1 MPNIAALKMQNPLA
15 IPAFL
20 ALSTEKSPTRFHEDP
35 ISLTSV
41 RKAEVDLPM
50 PIEVVANLYN
60 LTPAQTRIL
69 LAIVTMAAVAE
80 QGRRIPA

>member
-35 ISLTSV
+35 VLFKGDTDV
-41 RKAEVDLPM
+41 
-50 PIEVVANLYN
+50 
-60 LTPAQTRIL
+60 
-69 LAIVTMAAVAE
+69 
-80 QGRRIPA
+80 

>member
-35 ISLTSV
+35 EFMRTLDWARKFVASELFQQGLRDLTS
-41 RKAEVDLPM
+41 KAS
-50 PIEVVANLYN
+50 
-60 LTPAQTRIL
+60 T
-69 LAIVTMAAVAE
+69 
-80 QGRRIPA
+80 